1 MNVNCRARSPDWI
14 IQLLFRRFL
23 ILLCML
29 FMTASCDSFWQAE
42 AKNWSHKRVAIR
54 RRGRLTLQI
63 KWNEII
69 IQQSVI
75 LTVSNCCSDKSSS
88 CVVHMPVW
96 GALFVSFSNKGCW
109 LAGRK
114 SHSRAR
120 QHSSINLNKIKLQ
133 TRLCHLQM
141 VFGIS
146 QYQCKL

>member
-14 IQLLFRRFL
+14 IQLLFSRFL
-23 ILLCML
+23 ILLCVL
-29 FMTASCDSFWQAE
+29 FMAVSCDSFWQAE
-42 AKNWSHKRVAIR
+42 AKNRSHKRVAIR

-69 IQQSVI
+69 MQQSLI

-88 CVVHMPVW
+88 CVAHMPVW
-96 GALFVSFSNKGCW
+96 GALFASFSNEGCS

-114 SHSRAR
+114 SHSCVW
-120 QHSSINLNKIKLQ
+120 QHSTINLNKIILK
-133 TRLCHLQM
+133 TRLFHLET

-146 QYQCKL
+146 QYQCEP